1 MKVSKVGSSRP
12 VSSTRRKKTP
22 SGKGSAFAEQLKE
35 ATGSLGVTEGAEP
48 SKVIAADS
56 VLSVQETD
64 DDTRERSR
72 GLDRM
77 YGEGILDRLEDI
89 RHGLLAG
96 ALPKEKLVGL
106 AQSMR
111 ARRRQSDDPR
121 LNRILDEIELRAEVE
136 IAKLTRE
143 A

>member
-1 MKVSKVGSSRP
+1 MKVSKVGSGRP
-12 VSSTRRKKTP
+12 VSSSRRKKTP
-22 SGKGSAFAEQLKE
+22 PGKGSAFAEQLKE
-35 ATGSLGVTEGAEP
+35 ATGSLGVTESAEP

-64 DDTRERSR
+64 DATQERSR

-89 RHGLLAG
+89 RHGLLVG
-96 ALPKEKLVGL
+96 ALPKDKLAGL